1 MHTEN
6 GERISTKMPGPTV
19 ILRLSRILLGVIIF
33 MCCHVPRAA
42 AQYTTG
48 SVSGV
53 VADPSGSVVPGASV
67 TLKNLGTNES
77 TNVTTSPSGAFAFP
91 ALTPGPYSITVTLTG
106 FVTTEV
112 RLSVLA
118 SQSLTQHFTLKIGTS
133 ATTVCVCEGGIETPS
148 DASVSTDFDPTES
161 NDLPTNRNITNL
173 ASLAPG
179 VAPMY
184 SPSGGGGLV
193 KVGGAQTGLISA
205 NGGRPENVNVEFD
218 FTDANDWEFGGF
230 ALGTQPQ
237 PDMVE
242 QFNILTS
249 NLSAQYGI
257 KSNGQI
263 EMVTKSGTNNWH
275 GQAYEYLENNFFNAT
290 NPVSGTATR
299 IDDNNYGFST
309 GGPVVHDK
317 TFFFGGWQQNKT
329 IGGGF
334 SDVALVPTQ
343 AARNSVTDP
352 TVAQL
357 INTYLP
363 LPTTDVNAN
372 VGSITQNF
380 SSPTNNYQFLVRGDQ
395 NFSSTNRL
403 SLRYFQGTAT
413 LVLPFP
419 QFNTLSGFDADLH
432 YEARNVNITDVSMIS
447 PTVAN
452 QVRFAYARSLGLL
465 PPENNL
471 QSPRFTVLDGSIA
484 SFGALPYF
492 TQGRIFNV
500 YQANDIVTIVHGRHS
515 LNIGFDARYIQDNSV
530 NETNDRG
537 NYFFASLSNFLAGQP
552 ESYTQAFGPTELGF
566 RERLFSTFV
575 QDDIRLLPTLTLNAG
590 LRWEYQ
596 GAVTEAHGLTS
607 LLDPAIPGSIGEAGT
622 GPLGTFRV
630 GNPAI
635 HANPANFGPRLGFAW
650 NPWGKA
656 FTLRGGYG
664 IYYDSFNFTGLS
676 EARTTPPLNYTFT
689 LANFTGG
696 NTFDNLVAG
705 TAPFITSSQAQV
717 GSFGTLTNFG
727 TITTVNGS
735 MPNPYSQQW
744 DLIAEYKITNTT
756 LLSVAYDGSKGTH
769 LQAFIPINPIAPA
782 NVPAPATSLADE
794 EARISE
800 FSTAVNNSNG
810 PGNNRLDPRFD
821 QVNTITSAASS
832 SYNSLQVN
840 LRQAFRY
847 GLSARASYTYS
858 RSIDNSSSSNP
869 NQESFDPGVQQ
880 NVNALYLERGPSNY
894 DIPHR
899 IVVTG
904 VWNIP
909 FFSNRTGLVA
919 NLFLKGWQFSSTN
932 LWQSGIPANIYSGPV
947 SVVDPTS
954 PSGIT
959 SISDVNI
966 DGVTAPSGADNTRA
980 NCNPEGS
987 SFKLGNAAA
996 IAAQTRFTQPL
1007 LGNDGTCGRNIYR
1020 LNSLVNFDWG
1030 FAKDYQ
1036 LKESGPLGSGPWTLQ
1051 FRTDVYN
1058 MFNNPNRTVSSYADL
1073 TLTNPQFGLFD
1084 TSGSS
1089 RTLQLALRLT
1099 W

>member
-1 MHTEN
+1 MF
-6 GERISTKMPGPTV
+6 GRIRIRRIVRGVFTALV
-19 ILRLSRILLGVIIF
+19 LSLCVGASAR
-33 MCCHVPRAA
+33 

-48 SVSGV
+48 TVQGTIY
-53 VADPSGSVVPGASV
+53 DPSGAIVSGAKV
-67 TLKNLGTNES
+67 TLQNLATNE
-77 TNVTTSPSGAFAFP
+77 TKTFRTSADGTFAFP
-91 ALTPGPYSITVTLTG
+91 ALLPDTYQLTAEASGFGKSIARVTAYASQTITQNLHLDVQGQTTQVTVVEDPGTAANTTDPQI
-106 FVTTEV
+106 VTTFAAHE
-112 RLSVLA
+112 A
-118 SQSLTQHFTLKIGTS
+118 
-133 ATTVCVCEGGIETPS
+133 
-148 DASVSTDFDPTES
+148 
-161 NDLPTNRNITNL
+161 NDLPTSRSVTGL
-173 ASLAPG
+173 VTLAPG

-184 SPSGGGGLV
+184 SPSGGGLV

-205 NGGRPENVNVEFD
+205 NGGRPENTNVEFD

-237 PDMVE
+237 PDMVAE
-242 QFNILTS
+242 FNILTS
-249 NLSAQYGI
+249 NLSAEYGI

-263 EMVTKSGTNNWH
+263 QIVTKSGTNNWH
-275 GQAYEYLENNFFNAT
+275 GQTYEYLQNNFFNAT

-299 IDDNNYGFST
+299 IDENNYGFST
-309 GGPVVHDK
+309 GGPAVHDK
-317 TFFFGGWQQNKT
+317 TFLFGGWQQNKT

-343 AARNSVTDP
+343 AARNTVTDP

-357 INTYLP
+357 INAYLP
-363 LPTTDVNAN
+363 LPANDVNSQ
-372 VGSITQNF
+372 VGTITQNF

-403 SLRYFQGTAT
+403 SLRYFQGTGT

-432 YEARNVNITDVSMIS
+432 YEARNANITDTWNIS
-447 PTVAN
+447 PTAVN
-452 QVRFAYARSLGLL
+452 QFRFAYARSLGLL

-471 QSPRFTVLDGSIA
+471 QSPRFTILDGSIA

-500 YQANDIVTIVHGRHS
+500 YQANDIFDLSRGKH
-515 LNIGFDARYIQDNSV
+515 LLKFGFDARYIQDNSV
-530 NETNDRG
+530 NQTNDRG
-537 NYFFASLSNFLAGQP
+537 DYFFASLSNFLAAQP
-552 ESYTQAFGPTELGF
+552 EAYTQAFGPTELGF
-566 RERLFSTFV
+566 RERLFSTFL
-575 QDDIRLLPTLTLNAG
+575 QDDYRVLPTLTVNLG

-607 LLDPAIPGSIGEAGT
+607 LLDPGIPGSIGDAGT
-622 GPLGTFRV
+622 GLLGTFRV

-635 HANPANFGPRLGFAW
+635 HRNPFNFGPRLGFAW
-650 NPWGKA
+650 NPGAKS

-664 IYYDSFNFTGLS
+664 IYYDSFNFTALS

-689 LANFTGG
+689 LANFTSG

-705 TAPFITSSQAQV
+705 TAPFITSSQSQV
-717 GSFGTLTNFG
+717 GSFGALTNFG
-727 TITTVNGS
+727 TITTANGN
-735 MPNPYSQQW
+735 MPNPYVQQW
-744 DLIAEYKITNTT
+744 DLIAEYQVSRST
-756 LLSVAYDGSKGTH
+756 LASIAYVGSQGTH

-794 EARISE
+794 EARIGE
-800 FSTAVNNSNG
+800 FSAAVNNANG

-821 QVNTITSAASS
+821 QVNIINSAASS
-832 SYNSLQVN
+832 SFNSLQLS
-840 LRQAFRY
+840 LRQVYRY
-847 GLSARASYTYS
+847 GLSLQASYTYS

-904 VWNIP
+904 VWNLP
-909 FFSNRTGLVA
+909 FFRNRQGLFADLV
-919 NLFLKGWQFSSTN
+919 LKGWQFDSTN

-947 SVVDPTS
+947 SVTDPTS
-954 PSGIT
+954 PSGVT
-959 SISDVNI
+959 TISDVNI

-980 NCNPEGS
+980 NCNPAGA
-987 SFKLGNAAA
+987 SFKLGDAAS

-1020 LNSLVNFDWG
+1020 LNSLVSFNWA
-1030 FAKDYQ
+1030 FAKDFR
-1036 LKESGPLGSGPWTLQ
+1036 LTESGPLGSGPWSLQ
-1051 FRTDVYN
+1051 FRTEIYN

-1073 TLTNPQFGLFD
+1073 TLTNPQFGLYD
-1084 TSGSS
+1084 TAGSP
-1089 RTLQLALRLT
+1089 RTLQLSLRLN

>member
-6 GERISTKMPGPTV
+6 GERISIKMPGPTV
-19 ILRLSRILLGVIIF
+19 TLRLSRILLGVIIV
-33 MCCHVPRAA
+33 MCCYVPRAA

-53 VADPSGSVVPGASV
+53 VEDASGAVVPGASV

-77 TNVTTSPSGAFAFP
+77 TNVTTSSAGAFAFP
-91 ALTPGPYSITVTLTG
+91 ALTPGPYSITVKMTG

-118 SQSLTQHFTLKIGTS
+118 SESLTQNFTIELGS
-133 ATTVCVCEGGIETPS
+133 QTTTTWIVAEENSIP
-148 DASVSTDFDPTES
+148 DNPSVSTTFESAES

-205 NGGRPENVNVEFD
+205 NGGRPENTNIELD

-237 PDMVE
+237 PDIVE
-242 QFNILTS
+242 QFNMLAS

-309 GGPVVHDK
+309 GGAAVRDK
-317 TFFFGGWQQNKT
+317 TFLFGGWQQNKT

-343 AARNSVTDP
+343 AARNTVADP
-352 TVAQL
+352 TVTQIIHA
-357 INTYLP
+357 YLP

-403 SLRYFQGTAT
+403 SLRYFQGTGP

-432 YEARNVNITDVSMIS
+432 YEARNVNITDVWTIS

-500 YQANDIVTIVHGRHS
+500 YQANDIVTIVRGRHS

-530 NETNDRG
+530 N
-537 NYFFASLSNFLAGQP
+537 A
-552 ESYTQAFGPTELGF
+552 
-566 RERLFSTFV
+566 
-575 QDDIRLLPTLTLNAG
+575 
-590 LRWEYQ
+590 
-596 GAVTEAHGLTS
+596 
-607 LLDPAIPGSIGEAGT
+607 
-622 GPLGTFRV
+622 
-630 GNPAI
+630 
-635 HANPANFGPRLGFAW
+635 
-650 NPWGKA
+650 
-656 FTLRGGYG
+656 
-664 IYYDSFNFTGLS
+664 
-676 EARTTPPLNYTFT
+676 
-689 LANFTGG
+689 
-696 NTFDNLVAG
+696 
-705 TAPFITSSQAQV
+705 
-717 GSFGTLTNFG
+717 
-727 TITTVNGS
+727 
-735 MPNPYSQQW
+735 
-744 DLIAEYKITNTT
+744 
-756 LLSVAYDGSKGTH
+756 
-769 LQAFIPINPIAPA
+769 
-782 NVPAPATSLADE
+782 
-794 EARISE
+794 
-800 FSTAVNNSNG
+800 
-810 PGNNRLDPRFD
+810 
-821 QVNTITSAASS
+821 
-832 SYNSLQVN
+832 
-840 LRQAFRY
+840 
-847 GLSARASYTYS
+847 
-858 RSIDNSSSSNP
+858 
-869 NQESFDPGVQQ
+869 
-880 NVNALYLERGPSNY
+880 
-894 DIPHR
+894 
-899 IVVTG
+899 
-904 VWNIP
+904 
-909 FFSNRTGLVA
+909 
-919 NLFLKGWQFSSTN
+919 
-932 LWQSGIPANIYSGPV
+932 
-947 SVVDPTS
+947 
-954 PSGIT
+954 
-959 SISDVNI
+959 
-966 DGVTAPSGADNTRA
+966 
-980 NCNPEGS
+980 
-987 SFKLGNAAA
+987 
-996 IAAQTRFTQPL
+996 
-1007 LGNDGTCGRNIYR
+1007 
-1020 LNSLVNFDWG
+1020 
-1030 FAKDYQ
+1030 
-1036 LKESGPLGSGPWTLQ
+1036 
-1051 FRTDVYN
+1051 
-1058 MFNNPNRTVSSYADL
+1058 
-1073 TLTNPQFGLFD
+1073 
-1084 TSGSS
+1084 
-1089 RTLQLALRLT
+1089 
-1099 W
+1099 

>member
-1 MHTEN
+1 M
-6 GERISTKMPGPTV
+6 SSPTV
-19 ILRLSRILLGVIIF
+19 IVRLTRALLAAIILVACF
-33 MCCHVPRAA
+33 AARAA

-48 SVSGV
+48 AISGV
-53 VADPSGSVVPGASV
+53 VEDPSGATVPGATI
-67 TLKNLGTNES
+67 TLKNLGTNE
-77 TNVTTSPSGAFAFP
+77 TVIVTSSADGGYSFAALLP
-91 ALTPGPYSITVTLTG
+91 AAYSITARYPG
-106 FVTTEV
+106 FKTIEV

-118 SQSLTQHFTLKIGTS
+118 SQSLTQNFLLQIGEPEV
-133 ATTVCVCEGGIETPS
+133 TVCVCGASIDEIPS
-148 DASVSTDFDPTES
+148 DASVSTTYGATES
-161 NDLPTNRNITNL
+161 ENLPTDRSITGL
-173 ASLAPG
+173 VALAPG

-184 SPSGGGGLV
+184 APSGGGGLV

-205 NGGRPENVNVEFD
+205 NGGRPENTNVEFD

-237 PDMVE
+237 PDMIQ
-242 QFNILTS
+242 QFNVLTS

-263 EMVTKSGTNNWH
+263 EMITKSGGNSWH
-275 GQAYEYLENNFFNAT
+275 GQAYEYLKNNFFNAT
-290 NPVSGTATR
+290 DPDLGTATR
-299 IDDNNYGFST
+299 IDQNNYGFSM
-309 GGPVVHDK
+309 GGPVVRNR
-317 TFFFGGWQQNKT
+317 TFLFGGWQQDKT

-334 SDVALVPTQ
+334 TDFAAVPTQ
-343 AARNSVTDP
+343 AQRNSVTDP
-352 TVAQL
+352 ALANL
-357 INTYLP
+357 INEFLP
-363 LPTTDVNAN
+363 LPTTVLNN
-372 VGSITQNF
+372 TPVVPQTF
-380 SSPTNNYQFLVRGDQ
+380 SSPQNTYQFLLRGDHDFTA
-395 NFSSTNRL
+395 NNRL
-403 SLRYFQGTAT
+403 SLRYFQGTGT

-419 QFNTLSGFDADLH
+419 QFNTLAGFDADLH
-432 YEARNVNITDVSMIS
+432 YEARNANITDVWTIA
-447 PTVAN
+447 PTVIN
-452 QVRFAYARSLGLL
+452 QFRFAYARSLGLL

-471 QSPRFTVLDGSIA
+471 QSPRYTILDGSIA

-500 YQANDIVTIVHGRHS
+500 YQANDIVTFTHGRHTF
-515 LNIGFDARYIQDNSV
+515 NVGFDARYIQDNSV

-537 NYFFASLSNFLAGQP
+537 NYFFASLSNFLAAQP
-552 ESYTQAFGPTELGF
+552 EAYTQAFGPTELGF
-566 RERLFSTFV
+566 RERLFSTFL
-575 QDDIRLLPTLTLNAG
+575 QDDIRVRPTLTVNLG

-607 LLDPAIPGSIGEAGT
+607 LLDPAIPGSIGEAGS
-622 GPLGTFRV
+622 GPLGTFRI

-635 HANPANFGPRLGFAW
+635 HANPANFGPRIGFAW
-650 NPWGKA
+650 NPREKS

-689 LANFTGG
+689 LANFSGT

-705 TAPFITSSQAQV
+705 TAPFITSSQSQV

-727 TITTVNGS
+727 TITTMNGS
-735 MPNPYSQQW
+735 LPNPYSQQW
-744 DLIAEYKITNTT
+744 DLVAEYKVSPSA
-756 LLSVAYDGSKGTH
+756 LVSVAYVGSKGTH
-769 LQAFIPINPIAPA
+769 LQAFIPINPIAPS
-782 NVPAPATSLADE
+782 NVPAPAVSVTDE

-800 FSTAVNNSNG
+800 FTAATNNSSG

-821 QVNTITSAASS
+821 QVNNITSAASS
-832 SYNSLQVN
+832 SYNSLQMTFHE
-840 LRQAFRY
+840 AFRY
-847 GLSARASYTYS
+847 GLSLQASYTYS

-899 IVVTG
+899 VVVTG

-909 FFSNRTGLVA
+909 FFASRTGLFADLV
-919 NLFLKGWQFSSTN
+919 LKGWQFSSTN
-932 LWQSGIPANIYSGPV
+932 LWQSGIPANIYAGPV
-947 SVVDPTS
+947 SVTDPTS
-954 PSGIT
+954 PTGVT
-959 SISDVNI
+959 TISDVNI
-966 DGVTAPSGADNTRA
+966 DGITAPSGADNTRA
-980 NCNPEGS
+980 NCDLAGS
-987 SFKLGNAAA
+987 SFKLGNASS
-996 IAAQTRFTQPL
+996 IAMQTRFSQPL

-1020 LNSLVNFDWG
+1020 LNSLVNFNWA
-1030 FAKDYQ
+1030 FAKDFR

-1051 FRTDVYN
+1051 FRTEVYN

-1073 TLTNPQFGLFD
+1073 MLTNPQFGQFD
-1084 TSGSS
+1084 TSGSP